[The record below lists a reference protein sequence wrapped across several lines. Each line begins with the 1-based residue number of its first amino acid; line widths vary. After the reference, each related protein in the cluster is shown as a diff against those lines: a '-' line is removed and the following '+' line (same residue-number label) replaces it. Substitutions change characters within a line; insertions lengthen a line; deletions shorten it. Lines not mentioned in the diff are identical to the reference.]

1 MRCTCDGCLKQRT
14 GNCLLNCFKSL
25 VITFALS
32 DTNMSNSFICHNCLY
47 IGKVKVYKSRLNNKV
62 GNTLNAL
69 AKNIICYIKRIE
81 KSNLLLGYLL

>member
-1 MRCTCDGCLKQRT
+1 
-14 GNCLLNCFKSL
+14 
-25 VITFALS
+25 
-32 DTNMSNSFICHNCLY
+32 MSMARIFHNCGY